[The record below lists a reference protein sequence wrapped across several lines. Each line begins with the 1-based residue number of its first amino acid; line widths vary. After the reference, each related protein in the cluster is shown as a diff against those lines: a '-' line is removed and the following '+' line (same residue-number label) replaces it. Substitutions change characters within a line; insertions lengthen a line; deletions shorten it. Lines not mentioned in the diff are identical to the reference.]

1 MARHFFLCAAVP
13 ELSVEQKPAIDFDSF
28 IFMLEL
34 SCTKGEWRLVRSLR
48 EFFDL
53 MNLQAT
59 FFQRPL
65 QPYGNV
71 QPDDFEDHLRQRL
84 SPNHIVIDY
93 LDRYSSVKQR
103 RERFSQLVAS
113 FFEEKKKERGFVGEY
128 FAWLEEFFI
137 VGAAVRAKRLGR
149 DIAKE
154 LSDEDFSHP
163 RVLES
168 LAFRDA
174 VSYDPPEAFAPV
186 REIYERDFEN
196 PKQLEK
202 NTTQFIFQHL
212 EAIKELRPFTLD
224 YLLAY
229 MVQLI
234 LVEHLWP
241 AKDEPFDFEKLLAS

>member
-1 MARHFFLCAAVP
+1 MARHFFLCTAVP
-13 ELSVEQKPAIDFDSF
+13 ELSLEQKPAIDFESF

-34 SCTKGEWRLVRSLR
+34 SCSKLEWRHVRSLR

-59 FFQRPL
+59 LFNRPL
-65 QPYGNV
+65 QPYGAV
-71 QPDDFEDHLRQRL
+71 SPDDFADNLRQHMGL
-84 SPNHIVIDY
+84 NETIIDY
-93 LDRYSSVKQR
+93 LTHYPSDDQR
-103 RERFSQLVAS
+103 KEHFSQLTTL
-113 FFEEKKKERGFVGEY
+113 FFEEKKRERGFVGDY
-128 FAWLEEFFI
+128 FTWLEEFFI
-137 VGAAVRAKRLGR
+137 VGAAVRSKRLGR
-149 DIAKE
+149 DIARE

-163 RVLES
+163 LVLES

-174 VSYDPPEAFAPV
+174 ASYEPPEDFATV
-186 REIYERDFEN
+186 KEIYNRDFEN
-196 PKQLEK
+196 PKELEK

-212 EAIKELRPFTLD
+212 EAIKEKKPFTLD

-241 AKDEPFDFEKLLAS
+241 SKEEPFDFDKLLAS